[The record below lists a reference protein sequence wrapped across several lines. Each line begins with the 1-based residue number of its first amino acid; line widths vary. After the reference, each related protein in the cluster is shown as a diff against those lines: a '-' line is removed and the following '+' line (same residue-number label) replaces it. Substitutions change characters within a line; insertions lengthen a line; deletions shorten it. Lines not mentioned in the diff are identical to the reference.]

1 MTGTSD
7 RQTGSLYEF
16 ASVTR
21 FLQQD
26 AASPDTLA
34 LRASLLS
41 LSSQLEQATQTRR
54 EHHPIDSIER
64 QAASLARQARQHQL
78 QLTGMDSAWHGLYE
92 FGAYQQAVL
101 TLRKALEHWRQSLR
115 QRSASEPQDFAEFER
130 LAWRTLGEA
139 LLVLD
144 LYEQQS
150 GGRPASIPPSMPPVA
165 AKPTLL
171 GRLRAWMGL

>member
-41 LSSQLEQATQTRR
+41 LSICRR
-54 EHHPIDSIER
+54 AI
-64 QAASLARQARQHQL
+64 
-78 QLTGMDSAWHGLYE
+78 SAPSTTTW
-92 FGAYQQAVL
+92 GA
-101 TLRKALEHWRQSLR
+101 
-115 QRSASEPQDFAEFER
+115 
-130 LAWRTLGEA
+130 
-139 LLVLD
+139 
-144 LYEQQS
+144 
-150 GGRPASIPPSMPPVA
+150 
-165 AKPTLL
+165 
-171 GRLRAWMGL
+171 